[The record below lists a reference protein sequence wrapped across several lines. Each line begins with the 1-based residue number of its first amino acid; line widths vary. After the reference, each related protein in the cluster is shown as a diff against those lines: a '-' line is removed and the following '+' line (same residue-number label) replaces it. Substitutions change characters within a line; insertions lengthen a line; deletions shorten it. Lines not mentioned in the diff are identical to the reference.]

1 MVSEEVTRLRQCEGA
16 INSLIGVLLIAIPVW
31 ALAYLLDLH
40 IYLGM
45 RFTLPQF
52 VGGFLGLVLSL
63 TFLLFPATK
72 RAPNKKVP
80 WYDVIL
86 GFLGLAVGIYLV
98 LYHPDIEQRHYVVT
112 RFEVF
117 LGATAILL
125 ILEAS
130 RRSTGWCLPIMGLS
144 FIFYALYS
152 NFFPGIL
159 QSKGYSFGR
168 VVPYLYFTES
178 GILGDAMHMAATIV
192 LAYILFG
199 QALLDSGCGKVLSEL
214 CLSLVG
220 RFRGGP
226 AKVAI
231 IASALFGTMSG
242 SPGANVAV
250 TGTFTIPMMINAGYK
265 RQFAAAVEA
274 VAATGGVVMPPVM
287 GVVAFLMAEFL
298 GVSYAQVAVAAFLPA
313 LLYYIGLFSQVD
325 FEAVKQ
331 GLRGLSPEEMPKL
344 RSALRNGWQ
353 LLFPIAVL
361 VYFLLIARITAATAG
376 LYATV
381 ATIFAS
387 MWRQESR
394 LGPRRLL
401 STLRSTGQNM
411 LDIGI
416 VCAYVG
422 IIVGSLYLTG
432 LGVNFSIMLTS
443 LAGGNVFILLVLAAV
458 ASFVL
463 GTGMPSVPSYA
474 LLAILV
480 APALESMGVDRFAA
494 HLFLVY
500 YGAMSFITPPVAPSA
515 VVAAGLANASYMAT
529 GWQACRLGIVAYLV
543 PFVFVF
549 KPTLLMKGGIV
560 EIILTFVIST
570 LGVILLAAGLEGCLF
585 RRVNWGERILFLIG
599 GLGLFVPNWKTNTIG
614 ALVVAFILFKER
626 QALRRLYRHPSM
638 IPQGNGERGDV

>member
-1 MVSEEVTRLRQCEGA
+1 M
-16 INSLIGVLLIAIPVW
+16 IGVLLIAIPIW
-31 ALAYLLDLH
+31 ALAYLLDVH

-45 RFTLPQF
+45 RFTLSQS
-52 VGGFLGLVLSL
+52 VGGFLGLILGL

-72 RAPNKKVP
+72 GAPNNKVP
-80 WYDVIL
+80 WYDLIL
-86 GFLGLAVGIYLV
+86 ALLGLAVGIYLV
-98 LYHPDIEQRHYVVT
+98 LYHPEIERRHYVAT
-112 RFEVF
+112 HFELF

-130 RRSTGWCLPIMGLS
+130 RRSTAGWCLPIMGAF
-144 FIFYALYS
+144 FIFYAFYT
-152 NFFPGIL
+152 NIFPGIL
-159 QSKGYSFGR
+159 QGKGYSFDR
-168 VVPYLYFTES
+168 VVPYIYLTES
-178 GILGDAMHMAATIV
+178 GVLGDAMHMAATIV
-192 LAYILFG
+192 ITYILFG

-250 TGTFTIPMMINAGYK
+250 TGTFTIPMMKNIGYDS
-265 RQFAAAVEA
+265 QFAAAVEA
-274 VAATGGVVMPPVM
+274 VAATGGAIMPPVM

-298 GVSYAQVAVAAFLPA
+298 GISYAQVALAAFLPA
-313 LLYYIGLFSQVD
+313 LLYYIGLFFQVD
-325 FEAVKQ
+325 LEAVKKN
-331 GLRGLSPEEMPKL
+331 LRGLSKEEIPKL
-344 RSALRNGWQ
+344 GPALKNGWQ

-381 ATIFAS
+381 ATILVS
-387 MWRQESR
+387 WLRQESR
-394 LGPRRLL
+394 LGPQRIL
-401 STLRSTGQNM
+401 STLRSTGQSM

-432 LGVNFSIMLTS
+432 LGVNFSIMITS

-463 GTGMPSVPSYA
+463 GTGMPSIPSYA

-480 APALESMGVDRFAA
+480 APALAKMGIDPMAA

-500 YGAMSFITPPVAPSA
+500 YGVMSFITPPVAPSA
-515 VVAAGLANASYMAT
+515 VVAAGLANASYMGT

-543 PFVFVF
+543 PFAFVF
-549 KPTLLMKGGIV
+549 NPVLLMKGGII
-560 EIILTFVIST
+560 EIILTFFIT
-570 LGVILLAAGLEGCLF
+570 TIGCLFLAAGLEGYLL
-585 RRVNWGERILFLIG
+585 RRVNWVERIIFLISG
-599 GLGLFVPNWKTNTIG
+599 AGLFMPSWKTRVIG
-614 ALVVAFILFKER
+614 AVVLAFILFKDR
-626 QALRRLYRHPSM
+626 QALLRLYRYPSM
-638 IPQGNGERGDV
+638 ILRGSGKRGDV